1 MDFSIP
7 EEYMMLK
14 EAMREFVKREMM
26 PLEKTLLERDMSLWT
41 EPGR

>member
-14 EAMREFVKREMM
+14 VSMREFVKR
-26 PLEKTLLERDMSLWT
+26 LHDYHLC
-41 EPGR
+41 

>member
-14 EAMREFVKREMM
+14 ESVREFVKRELI
-26 PLEKTLLERDMSLWT
+26 PLEKNHA
-41 EPGR
+41 